1 MVGGLFVSPVNS
13 RLKRGLTTL
22 AKVTFLSGLA
32 QGGAA
37 VDLGSLGKKQLR
49 DGDHTVSANSSLTTI
64 EYFYADWSVA
74 EDDGGLHLYLK
85 TNRGLFC
92 LHLPTGSVI
101 QGLPWHNP
109 HVPAAV
115 FTQFESDTTRTDKR
129 GVLDRFRLNCV
140 LNMLLKDVK
149 RIFAEGQPKKGAVP
163 QCLEKLVTGLERR
176 RSATNA
182 SQAAV
187 DESECKKLMFGE
199 NAASSEVK
207 EHLQALKTFL
217 TTTTTSSADT
227 KEELFFKE
235 ERPVPE
241 ELLKMP
247 LLMGMVFHSTL
258 LDSVFLFATP
268 LAPPSLEDVPRFFPK
283 PPAADEEDAAGA
295 PPPLLGDEDSKKRE
309 FEEWS
314 VAGIPPSLPH
324 GHPYDWLITGR
335 IRYTIQIDD

>member
-22 AKVTFLSGLA
+22 AKVTFFSGVA

-37 VDLGSLGKKQLR
+37 VDLGSAGKKMIK
-49 DGDHTVSANSSLTTI
+49 DGDHRVSANSSLSSI
-64 EYFYADWSVA
+64 EHFYAEWSVA
-74 EDDGGLHLYLK
+74 EDDGGLQLYLK

-101 QGLPWHNP
+101 QGLPWQNP
-109 HVPAAV
+109 HVPHAV
-115 FTQFESDTTRTDKR
+115 FTQFESDTSRTDMK
-129 GVLDRFRLNCV
+129 GVLERFRLNCL

-149 RIFAEGQPKKGAVP
+149 HIFAEEQPKKGAIP
-163 QCLEKLVTGLERR
+163 QCVEKLVTGLERR
-176 RSATNA
+176 RSARNT

-187 DESECKKLMFGE
+187 DETECKKMMFGE
-199 NAASSEVK
+199 SAVSSEVK
-207 EHLQALKTFL
+207 ERLQELKTFL
-217 TTTTTSSADT
+217 TTRSADT
-227 KEELFFKE
+227 KEGLFFKE

-268 LAPPSLEDVPRFFPK
+268 LAPPSPEEEDDVHRFFPK
-283 PPAADEEDAAGA
+283 PPGDGAAGA
-295 PPPLLGDEDSKKRE
+295 APLLLVGDEDSKKRE

-314 VAGIPPSLPH
+314 VAGIPPSLPR